1 VGTVI
6 LLIENSGPHFPSER
20 RRNEL
25 SLNQQAQTTPLQL
38 QSRHGD
44 KSMQPGILH
53 ISLFMSPAPVFTLSP
68 PPTLTHLRTTIS
80 KQIENLNKKH
90 KDKQQ
95 LSIHW
100 QACPVHWPPGTQRAR
115 DLEELTRRKQRD
127 GKFHRRQ
134 TPFVRLRRQLWPAL
148 PKAENWE
155 RNRRMESDKWVAEPK
170 GSVRGEE
177 VGEEPRSKVRVRAT
191 RSCSRSTSSLKQPK
205 YFPCER
211 HTLATSSVHP
221 RTFTSKSS
229 DTF

>member
-1 VGTVI
+1 MGVEDGFRLLYAPGAAGYETILAGAVGTVI

-95 LSIHW
+95 LSIH
-100 QACPVHWPPGTQRAR
+100 
-115 DLEELTRRKQRD
+115 
-127 GKFHRRQ
+127 
-134 TPFVRLRRQLWPAL
+134 
-148 PKAENWE
+148 
-155 RNRRMESDKWVAEPK
+155 
-170 GSVRGEE
+170 
-177 VGEEPRSKVRVRAT
+177 
-191 RSCSRSTSSLKQPK
+191 
-205 YFPCER
+205 
-211 HTLATSSVHP
+211 
-221 RTFTSKSS
+221 
-229 DTF
+229 